1 MLEITYNTTR
11 LGVVSIRAFQF
22 ALQWHRN
29 KRQSRPKSPAS
40 RFVQVQIKE
49 SIKAPRHWLLWGEF
63 TVDQWIPHT
72 KGQWRGKCFN
82 SMTSS
87 CVYWTSIKMPQS
99 IQSLIHLLAQSDS
112 HSVGHSLTYSVTHPL
127 TCTIFLIESYQP
139 TNKSC
144 LLWVDGRLH
153 VVWYHSSLSSHLL
166 PVSGDANLNDAIPK
180 VFSTK
185 YCLVNAGN
193 SKQINVNKCCI
204 FIYIMTWNEKFMP

>member
-1 MLEITYNTTR
+1 MSANHVPNHQR
-11 LGVVSIRAFQF
+11 LD
-22 ALQWHRN
+22 L
-29 KRQSRPKSPAS
+29 SRCRSKKASKLRVIGFCEGNSPLTS
-40 RFVQVQIKE
+40 
-49 SIKAPRHWLLWGEF
+49 EF
-63 TVDQWIPHT
+63 PHT

-153 VVWYHSSLSSHLL
+153 VVWYHSSLSSRLL

-204 FIYIMTWNEKFMP
+204 FIYI